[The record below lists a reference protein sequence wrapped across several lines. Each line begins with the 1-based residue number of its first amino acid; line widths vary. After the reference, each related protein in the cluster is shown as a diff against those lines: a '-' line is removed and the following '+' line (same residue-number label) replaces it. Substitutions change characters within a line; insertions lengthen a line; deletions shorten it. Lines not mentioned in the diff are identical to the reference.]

1 MNLQSLLKTTR
12 KWFFNTPE
20 RALDEAYRTALMI
33 KAIEDEHFQGQK
45 VSAKFSE
52 NSESVVSY
60 FEKEVN
66 SYIQKI
72 KARLIEFESSR
83 SVVKF
88 AQNVEQNNS
97 LYQPDEALIIDK
109 LNFIDNIINKYE
121 QSLFNKNRSVALVP
135 LASNEKNLQQ
145 NNKFTSN
152 LDDISDLLDD
162 QSSFKNKEETLETIT
177 DKTGVLPR
185 SILRTFSRIRQEIDP
200 QSPEAEEAVVNRYRK
215 SRDKTA
221 ISIRFLLILV
231 IVPLL
236 IHQFAKI
243 SILQTHMIEQFF
255 LKDNQAEF
263 FINRDLEEEALNEL
277 KIYQEKLELKK
288 YIDFTSDKNVEKT
301 ENLKEE
307 TTSKE
312 DKIKEKAK
320 SIVEEYKEK
329 SINALANVFSDLI
342 SLFSFILILLKSK
355 REIVVLKAFIDE
367 IVYGLSDS
375 AKAFLII
382 LFTDIFVGY
391 HSPHGWEVVLEG
403 LASHLGIAESRQFN
417 FLFIATFPVILDTVL
432 KYWIFRYLNRISPSA
447 VATYRN
453 MNE

>member
-1 MNLQSLLKTTR
+1 
-12 KWFFNTPE
+12 
-20 RALDEAYRTALMI
+20 MI

-312 DKIKEKAK
+312 EKIKEKAK

>member
-1 MNLQSLLKTTR
+1 MIKSIISTVR

-20 RALDEAYRTALMI
+20 RALDEAYRIALMI
-33 KAIEDEHFQGQK
+33 KAIEDEHFQGKK
-45 VSAKFSE
+45 VTADFTE
-52 NSESVVSY
+52 YGESVIIY
-60 FEKEVN
+60 FQQEVD
-66 SYIQKI
+66 SYIHKI

-88 AQNVEQNNS
+88 AYTVEQNKNYE
-97 LYQPDEALIIDK
+97 LEPPEIIIDK
-109 LNFIDNIINKYE
+109 LNFIDSVIKKYE
-121 QSLFNKNRSVALVP
+121 KNPSKNHSVALIP
-135 LASNEKNLQQ
+135 LSDNEKKLIKDHK
-145 NNKFTSN
+145 NNEFFE
-152 LDDISDLLDD
+152 D
-162 QSSFKNKEETLETIT
+162 QSSSKQGKNDHDPLETVS

-200 QSPEAEEAVVNRYRK
+200 QSPQAEEQVVKRYRK

-243 SILQTHMIEQFF
+243 VILESGMIEKFF
-255 LKDNQAEF
+255 VKNNQVEF
-263 FINRDLEEEALNEL
+263 FINKELEEEALNEL
-277 KIYQEKLELKK
+277 KIYKEHLELQE
-288 YIDFTSDKNVEKT
+288 YIGLKFQTNNQENDSLNNEKIT
-301 ENLKEE
+301 I
-307 TTSKE
+307 E
-312 DKIKEKAK
+312 DQIKEKAK
-320 SIVEEYKEK
+320 TIVEEYKER
-329 SINALANVFSDLI
+329 SINALGNVFSDLF
-342 SLFSFILILLKSK
+342 SLLTFIIILLRSQ

-367 IVYGLSDS
+367 IMYGLSDS

-391 HSPHGWEVVLEG
+391 HSPHGWEIVLET
-403 LASHLGIAESRQFN
+403 LAHHLGIPESRQFN

>member
-312 DKIKEKAK
+312 EKIKEKAK